1 MGRKKDGDGWE
12 KLGLALLALV
22 VGGLVYHA
30 QTGRGE
36 ENDSALIPNNLERDI
51 DRVVAALNDQFG
63 HQWVDWGIEAL
74 RSYLRR
80 TLPHVAALVDMVSAV
95 ELQSRRWPMTSQA
108 KKQAAIQR
116 ALAG

>member
-1 MGRKKDGDGWE
+1 MGRKKGNDGWE
-12 KLGLALLALV
+12 KLGLALLALAI
-22 VGGLVYHA
+22 GGLVYHA

-36 ENDSALIPNNLERDI
+36 ENDAALIPNDLEHDI
-51 DRVVAALNDQFG
+51 DRVVAALNKQFG
-63 HQWVDWGIEAL
+63 HQWVDWGIEVL

-80 TLPHVAALVDMVSAV
+80 TLPHVAALVDVVSAV

-108 KKQAAIQR
+108 KKQAAVQM